1 MAKFTYNPADP
12 SAEVTEIF
20 GQTVEAGDSIEITD
34 ERQAEK
40 LKNHPEFQSSK
51 DRTAAEQGRAKED
64 AKLTKAIETRRKS
77 ADKARAEAAEAT
89 GTADAQERALRQAE
103 AIAEARAADDAANTP
118 NESQ

>member
-1 MAKFTYNPADP
+1 MKFTYNPADP
-12 SAEVTEIF
+12 SAEVTSIF
-20 GQTVEAGDSIEITD
+20 GQTVEAGDSIDITD
-34 ERQAEK
+34 ERQIEK

-51 DRTAAEQGRAKED
+51 DRDAAANAASKED

-89 GTADAQERALRQAE
+89 GAADAQERALRQAE
-103 AIAEARAADDAANTP
+103 AIAEARAAAEATKTP